1 MKSSDALDAE
11 IKSQSAD
18 PAPEATSPEPAAPP
32 QDPNLITFGLR
43 RYDFLQ
49 MQEEI
54 ADHALEAYRPF
65 LPGLWIGSAPGGQ
78 ARIRSATGGDGQ
90 RGLMLGT
97 VPGNAPWMT
106 LEIGLDTEGLAQT
119 GAALITFEGG
129 ANPSAN
135 VNMLL
140 RIPCPDVPNG
150 FIDTRPQS
158 FILNE
163 HMQKRSLAFF
173 PPIEHMLSHDGFP
186 NPVLIAFL
194 PLRSTDFFLISLT
207 AGPAR

>member
-97 VPGNAPWMT
+97 VPGNLRKT
-106 LEIGLDTEGLAQT
+106 QLLEHRFDST
-119 GAALITFEGG
+119 GRRRAEFDKFE
-129 ANPSAN
+129 AVS
-135 VNMLL
+135 
-140 RIPCPDVPNG
+140 I
-150 FIDTRPQS
+150 FIS
-158 FILNE
+158 V
-163 HMQKRSLAFF
+163 SW
-173 PPIEHMLSHDGFP
+173 
-186 NPVLIAFL
+186 
-194 PLRSTDFFLISLT
+194 
-207 AGPAR
+207 

>member
-1 MKSSDALDAE
+1 MKTSDALDAE
-11 IKSQSAD
+11 IKSKSTD
-18 PAPEATSPEPAAPP
+18 PVPEATPSEPTTPP
-32 QDPNLITFGLR
+32 PDPNLIAFGLR
-43 RYDFLQ
+43 RYDFVQ
-49 MQEEI
+49 MEEEF

-78 ARIRSATGGDGQ
+78 ARIRSATSGDGQ

-106 LEIGLDTEGLAQT
+106 LEIGLDTDGLSQT

-140 RIPCPDVPNG
+140 RIPCPDVPDG

-163 HMQKRSLAFF
+163 HMRKQSLVFF
-173 PPIEHMLSHDGFP
+173 PLIENIASHEGFK

-194 PLRSTDFFLISLT
+194 PLRSTDFFLTSLT
-207 AGPAR
+207 VGPTG